1 MWELLNSKILVLS
14 RPKFGGF
21 AQHIGVQL
29 PDGRVAHCVPG
40 HGVVVTAVEQYA
52 GGEDVTIVREV
63 PLERNWEVMERLF
76 KALAERRP
84 YHPVSWNCEAFANWL
99 VGEKPES
106 AQANG
111 WIAVALLAALAK
123 IASS

>member
-1 MWELLNSKILVLS
+1 MWELLNPKILVLS

-40 HGVVVTAVEQYA
+40 HGVVVTSVEQYA

-63 PLERNWEVMERLF
+63 PWTLHWDLMQRLSS
-76 KALAERRP
+76 ALAERRP
-84 YHPVSWNCEAFANWL
+84 YHPLSWNCEVFANWL
-99 VGEKPES
+99 IGEKPES
-106 AQANG
+106 AQAKG
-111 WIAVALLAALAK
+111 WLVVALVAALAK